1 MRPAFYDDPAYRK
14 KQSEITKQYHVLHP
28 RVKSTITRICSNI
41 RCKLPFQVRK
51 PSDPKLYCGH
61 SCATSINNLGRT
73 QSIETRIKISTA
85 IKTLPP
91 GFYQRVYESNRK
103 PKITLICKNLS
114 CRKNFQVLPYKARS
128 RKYCSNKCVMQI
140 VGRMTTSPK
149 AAKSKPGIRLDI
161 DPKICFYSTWEANIA
176 RVFNLINLKWQYAPT
191 IFDIG
196 LHTYRPDFYLP
207 ESNTYIEV
215 KNFMG
220 EYSQMRDR
228 EFRKRY
234 PNIKLEILS
243 KIEYEQIT
251 EQYKP
256 LIAEWE

>member
-1 MRPAFYDDPAYRK
+1 MRPAFYDDPVYRK
-14 KQSEITKQYHVLHP
+14 MQSEITKQYYALHP
-28 RVKSTITRICSNI
+28 RIKTSITRICNNL
-41 RCKLPFQVRK
+41 RCKLPFQVSK
-51 PSDPKLYCGH
+51 PSDHKIYCGR
-61 SCATSINNLGRT
+61 SCAASINNLGRH
-73 QSIETRIKISTA
+73 QSVETRMKISNA
-85 IKTLPP
+85 IKALPP
-91 GFYQRVYESNRK
+91 EVYKRVYESMRK

-114 CRKNFQVLPYKARS
+114 CRKNFQVHPYKAKS
-128 RKYCSNKCVMQI
+128 RKYCSNQCVMQV

-149 AAKSKPGIRLDI
+149 AAKSKPGIRSDI
-161 DPKICFYSTWEANIA
+161 NPKICFYSTWEANIA

-207 ESNTYIEV
+207 DSATYIEV

-234 PNIKLEILS
+234 LEIKLEILS
-243 KIEYEQIT
+243 KNEYEQIA

-256 LIAEWE
+256 LIEHWE